1 MSWLAERLVSNGSAV
16 PEALDSR
23 QMGPKPVPEILA
35 GLYRSSLEAPEAF
48 QAEYEASTN
57 RVLSILQSFQFQEID
72 LQLDDRN
79 ALHYAAGCGCL
90 ELCEALLRQHPQLNF
105 QEDRHGH
112 TPLLWAVRHGMAG
125 TMQLLLRHGAV
136 PWHSDHRGLTAVHWA
151 CALGFGRLCKLLLMV
166 PLNAE
171 AMKDQRCQR
180 GWTPL
185 HSAAYSGCAAC
196 CDHLLSAGAD
206 DTLKTPRSEWTALH
220 LAALQG
226 QAGGL
231 MLGFPLTD
239 AVHRVATRGNPRF
252 KVVRFTINKI
262 RGAADPENFQL
273 DSVVL
278 LNRCGAPIHRSLVD
292 QRHEANY
299 WFVEIREGPELVTGY
314 QLITHRTE
322 GAECDPVS
330 WVVEGSVDGVNWQL
344 VDQCNDEPMPRQRES
359 ASQQYEDLLHLPDAQ
374 AAFRQGFLAEAAACA
389 ASFAWLVL
397 GTSWVSAGTEACVD
411 SAPHLWYWSYFLVV
425 VMWSSLGTVTIG
437 LIVCAVAMIMVGSK
451 SP

>member
-1 MSWLAERLVSNGSAV
+1 MKFVEDAQVLHGVKAKDWISFL
-16 PEALDSR
+16 P
-23 QMGPKPVPEILA
+23 PKSV
-35 GLYRSSLEAPEAF
+35 RR
-48 QAEYEASTN
+48 TD
-57 RVLSILQSFQFQEID
+57 LQSFLNSD
-72 LQLDDRN
+72 HAALDVSTASRSRN
-79 ALHYAAGCGCL
+79 EEFLFG
-90 ELCEALLRQHPQLNF
+90 
-105 QEDRHGH
+105 
-112 TPLLWAVRHGMAG
+112 TP
-125 TMQLLLRHGAV
+125 TKSKFQLLPWKTKLPAPKESMMQGLAVASGVVGAALPAVWSVVQPAVDPFSDEKEGDKETGWCKFVPRALRFFYWSDLISAGV
-136 PWHSDHRGLTAVHWA
+136 LLHSLYFVCD
-151 CALGFGRLCKLLLMV
+151 V
-166 PLNAE
+166 PL
-171 AMKDQRCQR
+171 RT
-180 GWTPL
+180 WL
-185 HSAAYSGCAAC
+185 
-196 CDHLLSAGAD
+196 
-206 DTLKTPRSEWTALH
+206 
-220 LAALQG
+220 
-226 QAGGL
+226 AGGL

-252 KVVRFTINKI
+252 KVVRLTINKI